1 MKKILTINK
10 IRGIWAVISTSI
22 ILAIIIALMYIF
34 RPINRTIRKF
44 SKIFF
49 WVNGVSIERIGEFD
63 KSAQILVLNHQGIMD
78 ICYFEAYYPW
88 DICWIAKKE
97 LGDIFLYGHAL
108 KAPRMIFI
116 DRESK
121 QSLIHLLRESKK
133 KIEEGRILAIFP
145 EGTRS
150 NGGRDLLPFKDGA
163 KVLIEK
169 YNLKIQP
176 MVVVNT
182 RKLFDASKVEINAS
196 RARVICLDCYK
207 PDFSNPNWYQDLRTK
222 MEKIYQKHYDIMNG
236 ENI

>member
-1 MKKILTINK
+1 MKNIIKINK
-10 IRGIWAVISTSI
+10 IRGLWAVVSTSI

-34 RPINRTIRKF
+34 RPINRTIRRF

-49 WVNGVSIERIGEFD
+49 WINGVSVERIGEFD
-63 KSAQILVLNHQGIMD
+63 KNAQILVLNHQGIMD

-97 LGDIFLYGHAL
+97 LGEIFLYGHAL

-121 QSLIHLLRESKK
+121 KSLIYLIKEAKK
-133 KIEEGRILAIFP
+133 KIDEGRILAIFP

-150 NGGRDLLPFKDGA
+150 KGGRDFLPFKDGA
-163 KVLIEK
+163 KILIEK

-176 MVVVNT
+176 IVVVNT
-182 RKLFDASKVEINAS
+182 RKLFDAAKVEINAS
-196 RARVICLDCYK
+196 KARAICLDAYT
-207 PDFSNPNWYQDLRTK
+207 PDFSNPNWYKELRDN
-222 MEKIYQKHYDIMNG
+222 MEKVYHKHYDIING
-236 ENI
+236 ENN